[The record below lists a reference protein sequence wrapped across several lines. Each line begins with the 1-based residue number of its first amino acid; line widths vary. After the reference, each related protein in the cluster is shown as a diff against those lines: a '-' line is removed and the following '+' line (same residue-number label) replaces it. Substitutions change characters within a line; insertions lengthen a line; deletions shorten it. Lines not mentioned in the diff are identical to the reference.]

1 MGVHRRSPE
10 GDRKALWKHGD
21 YQKDR
26 KNSYAI
32 ITIVI
37 SKIGGIITMPS
48 ELERFNERM
57 QAFFAPLWPGEEKP
71 LVLGEG
77 CSERPPVMLI
87 GEAPG
92 EQEAMSGRPFV
103 GKAGKNLDG
112 FLTVLQLNRED
123 IYISNVVKI
132 RPTKV
137 SEKGRVSNRT
147 PNREELALFTPYL
160 LEEILLVQP
169 KMLVTLGNTALH
181 ALLGA
186 KSTIGACHGQ
196 VLTAHVQA
204 DKQAGDFQL
213 FALYHP
219 ASIIYNQKLKDV
231 YQAELERLHGVLAA
245 Q

>member
-26 KNSYAI
+26 KNNYAI
-32 ITIVI
+32 ITIAI
-37 SKIGGIITMPS
+37 GKIGGIITMPS

-57 QAFFAPLWPGEEKP
+57 QAFFASLWPGEEKP

-77 CSERPPVMLI
+77 CSECPPVMLI

-112 FLTVLQLNRED
+112 FLTVLQLDRED

-204 DKQAGDFQL
+204 DKQAGDFPL

-231 YQAELERLHGVLAA
+231 YQADLERLHGVLAA

>member
-1 MGVHRRSPE
+1 
-10 GDRKALWKHGD
+10 
-21 YQKDR
+21 
-26 KNSYAI
+26 
-32 ITIVI
+32 
-37 SKIGGIITMPS
+37 MPS

-112 FLTVLQLNRED
+112 FLTVLQLNRE
-123 IYISNVVKI
+123 
-132 RPTKV
+132 
-137 SEKGRVSNRT
+137 
-147 PNREELALFTPYL
+147 ELALFTPYL

-169 KMLVTLGNTALH
+169 QMLVTLGNTALH

-204 DKQAGDFQL
+204 DKQARDFPL

-231 YQAELERLHGVLAA
+231 YQTDLERLHSVLAA